1 MGIIN
6 RNRPAPNQCAA
17 KVTDELFVITDL
29 LVFLY
34 LLKMFPFGANSCPS
48 IRNCKRKQ
56 WHDPTRA
63 DWQHGLVTGPKSRFK
78 TRAKNSEESFAER
91 KMSPL
96 WVGNAFYF
104 QAFRVIT
111 RQLDTGNQ
119 LKKHEKRKMVN
130 SPFNYAELHLQG
142 RTCRKKA
149 AALVS
154 LQTFYFFQVV
164 KEVPPN
170 CLHLQRVTEVKWSAD
185 SYRLIY

>member
-6 RNRPAPNQCAA
+6 RNQPTPNQWAA

-29 LVFLY
+29 FVFLY
-34 LLKMFPFGANSCPS
+34 LLKMFPFGANSCPTANGS
-48 IRNCKRKQ
+48 STTIPLGLTDSTDWSLDWSPDERQGRKILKKVLRKGKRHSSE
-56 WHDPTRA
+56 WET
-63 DWQHGLVTGPKSRFK
+63 TFTSRLFVL
-78 TRAKNSEESFAER
+78 
-91 KMSPL
+91 SPD
-96 WVGNAFYF
+96 NYT
-104 QAFRVIT
+104 QKI
-111 RQLDTGNQ
+111 N

-170 CLHLQRVTEVKWSAD
+170 CLHLQRITEVKWSAD